1 MVGESNM
8 RPRKGSVCASVYGSS
23 KIANMAIESY
33 KTDTFSS
40 LCDHRASFS
49 RLLTKN
55 VIE

>member
-8 RPRKGSVCASVYGSS
+8 RPRKGSVCASVYGSN

-40 LCDHRASFS
+40 LCDHRTSFS

>member
-1 MVGESNM
+1 MVEEYYM
-8 RPRKGSVCASVYGSS
+8 RPRKSLICASVYGSIE
-23 KIANMAIESY
+23 IANMAIESY